1 MSPDLNS
8 LPPSRSSSSSSS
20 LPYRNPSAASP
31 GNPVPAPVNPVNPGT
46 TSPRPSRGSSMG
58 RLSVSER
65 RRSAAGMHLNLNEA
79 VAAAAS
85 GNNGDAPWSEHRSS
99 MGHAFRTASP
109 TSHGGSPV
117 FATADPHH
125 QRAPSLGELHQEL
138 EQEQEAQVN
147 RLLQMIRSQQ
157 TQLQQYQ
164 QQNQQQNSSASGTAV
179 IDDTTPGSERSTT
192 FFPPMPLPATGP
204 SNRLSISSS
213 LSNRRSS
220 RPSSQ
225 ATSPNLRPQ
234 DASRGS
240 EGMDAFPGLR
250 ESTSRRGSRD
260 EGAYYQAEAAMLSRE
275 NQMLRQRVR
284 ELGKL
289 APVHASSRN
298 KPRGVPHPDAEP
310 LILRTALRTISSNP
324 PPERQIGDLTTST
337 RPAAESGPVSG
348 QEGPETADPQ
358 AVRSADGKD

>member
-20 LPYRNPSAASP
+20 LPHRNPPSASP
-31 GNPVPAPVNPVNPGT
+31 GTIPASVNPST

-65 RRSAAGMHLNLNEA
+65 RRSAAGMHLNLGEA
-79 VAAAAS
+79 VGQGS
-85 GNNGDAPWSEHRSS
+85 GNNSDAPWAEHRSS

-157 TQLQQYQ
+157 AQLQQL
-164 QQNQQQNSSASGTAV
+164 QQNQQNQQASGTAV
-179 IDDTTPGSERSTT
+179 IDDTTPSSERSTS
-192 FFPPMPLPATGP
+192 FFPPIPPPAVGTG
-204 SNRLSISSS
+204 SRLSISSS

-225 ATSPNLRPQ
+225 TTSPNLRPQ
-234 DASRGS
+234 DASRSS
-240 EGMDAFPGLR
+240 ETEAFPGWR

-260 EGAYYQAEAAMLSRE
+260 ESAYYQAEAAMLSRE
-275 NQMLRQRVR
+275 NQMLRHRIR
-284 ELGKL
+284 EL
-289 APVHASSRN
+289 
-298 KPRGVPHPDAEP
+298 
-310 LILRTALRTISSNP
+310 
-324 PPERQIGDLTTST
+324 ERQIGDLTTST
-337 RPAAESGPVSG
+337 RPSSTTAAGSGGSAPG
-348 QEGPETADPQ
+348 QEGAETVDPHT
-358 AVRSADGKD
+358 VRSADGKD